1 MTIFKT
7 TRAAA
12 LASCVLAAPA
22 HAEDAEFQLPD
33 ACGTAVAME
42 GMDHSSHDHGQSH
55 DAHGDE
61 AGHAGSGMTEMDHAE
76 MPEHVRENMRRMQ
89 VTMPAMESGMMNADA
104 DIAFVCGM
112 IAHHQAAID
121 MAQIQLEHGEDPQM
135 RDLAEAIIAA
145 QTDEIEDMQGWLDEN
160 AE

>member
-12 LASCVLAAPA
+12 LAACVLAAPA

-33 ACGTAVAME
+33 ACSTADAME
-42 GMDHSSHDHGQSH
+42 GMDHSSDDHGQSQ
-55 DAHGDE
+55 DAHDDE
-61 AGHAGSGMTEMDHAE
+61 PGNAGSGMTGMDQDE

-89 VTMPAMESGMMNADA
+89 VTEPAMTSGMMNADA
-104 DIAFVCGM
+104 DLAFVCGM

-121 MAQIQLEHGEDPQM
+121 MAQVQLEHGADPQM
-135 RDLAEAIIAA
+135 RDLAEDIIAA
-145 QTDEIEDMQGWLDEN
+145 QTDEIEGMQDWLTEN